1 MNSDLINKIILI
13 KEILNPKYIVR
24 CEECLKYDDRK
35 AYNLI
40 NDKEKLKELLNTYE
54 NNCNFKEILKYL
66 DSPEIRYLYYSTFH
80 DAKIYN
86 VEYTSKALYIY
97 LNGSQATSWPL
108 NMKNK
113 IILVFYVA
121 KDVLVDKL
129 PSFFD
134 SCELQFLNKRIFINI
149 SSTCKSCS
157 FSFKDVKF
165 IDVD

>member
-13 KEILNPKYIVR
+13 KEILNPKYIAR
-24 CEECLKYDDRK
+24 CDEMLKNYDRR
-35 AYNLI
+35 AFNLI
-40 NDKEKLKELLNTYE
+40 NNKEELNDLLKEYEKMCSFKELLE
-54 NNCNFKEILKYL
+54 KL
-66 DSPEIRYLYYSTFH
+66 DSPEIRYLYSSSFH
-80 DAKIYN
+80 DSKIYN

-97 LNGSQATSWPL
+97 LNGAQATSWPL

-113 IILVFYVA
+113 IILIFYGA
-121 KDVLVDKL
+121 KDVYVDKL

-134 SCELQFLNKRIFINI
+134 SCELQVLNKRIHINI

-157 FSFKDVKF
+157 FNFKDVKF

>member
-13 KEILNPKYIVR
+13 KEILNPKYIAR
-24 CEECLKYDDRK
+24 CDEVLKNYDRK

-40 NDKEKLKELLNTYE
+40 NDKEKFMNLLNEYE
-54 NNCNFKEILKYL
+54 KRCNFKELLEKL
-66 DSPEIRYLYYSTFH
+66 DSPEIRYLYISSFH
-80 DAKIYN
+80 DSKIYN
-86 VEYTSKALYIY
+86 IEYTSKALYIY
-97 LNGSQATSWPL
+97 LNGSQSLDWPL

-113 IILVFYVA
+113 IALVFYGA
-121 KDVLVDKL
+121 KDVYVDKL

-157 FSFKDVKF
+157 FNFKDVKF